1 MFIMRYIFSIL
12 FVIICSSALS
22 QEAINIWKNSEN
34 KSKDVTLTP
43 FIPDNPNGVV
53 IIVCPGGSYCWLD
66 YETEGVGVAKW
77 LNTHGITAFVLQYRV
92 AGVWSY
98 ITHDRLIVPRNQH
111 PAMISDIQRAI
122 QWVRENSSNYPI
134 NPNKL
139 GVMGFSAGGHLAM
152 SSAVFHRTNFLN
164 QYDITCN
171 VSLKPNFVAPIYP
184 VVTMSNKNFVH
195 KRSRRGLLG
204 EWKKAKS
211 YMKDSLSLEKNIPND
226 CPPVF
231 LMNCKDDPVVKYQ
244 NSELLDSALSAKG
257 INHKYIQYET
267 GGHGFGANPLK
278 TSTEAI
284 NWRNEFIKWLNQIII

>member
-1 MFIMRYIFSIL
+1 MRL
-12 FVIICSSALS
+12 FLTISLGLIINSVLA
-22 QEAINIWKNSEN
+22 QDPINIWYDTKINTN
-34 KSKDVTLTP
+34 DVTITP
-43 FIPDNPNGVV
+43 FISSNNDTGIA

-66 YETEGVGVAKW
+66 YDTEGVGVAKW
-77 LNTHGITAFVLQYRV
+77 LNEHGITAFVLKYRV

-98 ITHDRLIVPRNQH
+98 VTHDRLLFPRKQH
-111 PAMISDIQRAI
+111 PSMITDLQRAI
-122 QWVRENSSNYPI
+122 QWVRENAEVYNV
-134 NPNKL
+134 NPDKL

-152 SSAVFHRTNFLN
+152 SSAVFHKTNFLN

-184 VVTMSNKNFVH
+184 VVTMSNKDFVH

-211 YMKDSLSLEKNIPND
+211 HMKDSLSLEKNIPND

>member
-1 MFIMRYIFSIL
+1 MFNMRYIFSIL

-22 QEAINIWKNSEN
+22 QEAINIWKNSKN

-111 PAMISDIQRAI
+111 PAMISDIQKAI

-184 VVTMSNKNFVH
+184 VVTMSNKDFVH

-204 EWKKAKS
+204 EWKKTKS

>member
-1 MFIMRYIFSIL
+1 MFIMKYIYSIL
-12 FVIICSSALS
+12 FVIICNSALS
-22 QEAINIWKNSEN
+22 QEAINIWNNSDN

-43 FIPDNPNGVV
+43 FVPNNPNGVV

-92 AGVWSY
+92 VGVWSY

-184 VVTMSNKNFVH
+184 VVTMSNKDFVH

-204 EWKKAKS
+204 EWKKTKS

>member
-1 MFIMRYIFSIL
+1 
-12 FVIICSSALS
+12 
-22 QEAINIWKNSEN
+22 
-34 KSKDVTLTP
+34 
-43 FIPDNPNGVV
+43 
-53 IIVCPGGSYCWLD
+53 
-66 YETEGVGVAKW
+66 
-77 LNTHGITAFVLQYRV
+77 
-92 AGVWSY
+92 
-98 ITHDRLIVPRNQH
+98 
-111 PAMISDIQRAI
+111 
-122 QWVRENSSNYPI
+122 
-134 NPNKL
+134 
-139 GVMGFSAGGHLAM
+139 M

-184 VVTMSNKNFVH
+184 VVTMSNKDFVH

-204 EWKKAKS
+204 EWKKNKS

>member
-43 FIPDNPNGVV
+43 FIPENPNGVV

-184 VVTMSNKNFVH
+184 VVTMSNKDFVH

-204 EWKKAKS
+204 EWKKTKS

-284 NWRNEFIKWLNQIII
+284 NWRNEFIKWLNQIIL